1 MRAARSILRK
11 RVRTGSQ
18 CSANGEQSLTG
29 SRKHCIAQWRDYFN
43 VIELSNPKRS
53 KENRSMKHFLIKR
66 APIVF
71 GIAALVACGGNS
83 TAPSSIAGSY
93 VATQF
98 TTTGSSGQTNQIL
111 AGSTLSL
118 ILSANGSVSGHLHLA
133 ATNGNPVFDADMAG
147 TWTQT
152 GTAITFA
159 QTADTFVRNM
169 TFAIVANGNLW
180 ELVGDGGPAGTRI
193 QITLSQQATL

>member
-1 MRAARSILRK
+1 MRRS
-11 RVRTGSQ
+11 
-18 CSANGEQSLTG
+18 
-29 SRKHCIAQWRDYFN
+29 
-43 VIELSNPKRS
+43 
-53 KENRSMKHFLIKR
+53 LIKR
-66 APIVF
+66 ALMLF
-71 GIAALVACGGNS
+71 GVAALVACGSDS
-83 TAPSSIAGSY
+83 TAPNNTVAGAY

-98 TTTGSSGQTNQIL
+98 ITTGSSGQTNQLL

-118 ILSANGSVSGHLHLA
+118 NLNANGTVTGHLHLA
-133 ATNGNPVFDADMAG
+133 ATNSNPVFDADMAG

-152 GTAITFA
+152 GSTVTFA
-159 QTADTFVRNM
+159 QAADTFVRNM